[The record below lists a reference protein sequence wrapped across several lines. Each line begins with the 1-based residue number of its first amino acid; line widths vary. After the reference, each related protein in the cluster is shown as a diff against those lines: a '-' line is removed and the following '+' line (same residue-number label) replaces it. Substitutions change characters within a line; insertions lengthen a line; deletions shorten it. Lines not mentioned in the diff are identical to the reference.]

1 MTCWLIGGLNPSII
15 RDVKRW
21 VVVLGIVVSS
31 VSLNASRVK
40 GLVQFNLVDT
50 ADASHVPF
58 VVIAPE
64 TFRGEFVRFVHP
76 FNGKSA
82 VAKVIKKEGAGYK
95 TNIELGKAIGIQ
107 STVARVFIEDVY

>member
-1 MTCWLIGGLNPSII
+1 VKYWILIAVIALSMGGH
-15 RDVKRW
+15 
-21 VVVLGIVVSS
+21 
-31 VSLNASRVK
+31 ASRVK

-82 VAKVIKKEGAGYK
+82 VAKVIKKEGAGFK

>member
-1 MTCWLIGGLNPSII
+1 M
-15 RDVKRW
+15 
-21 VVVLGIVVSS
+21 
-31 VSLNASRVK
+31 
-40 GLVQFNLVDT
+40 DT
-50 ADASHVPF
+50 SQETVVPF

-82 VAKVIKKEGAGYK
+82 VAKVIKKEGSGYK
-95 TNIELGKAIGIQ
+95 TNPELGKAIGIE